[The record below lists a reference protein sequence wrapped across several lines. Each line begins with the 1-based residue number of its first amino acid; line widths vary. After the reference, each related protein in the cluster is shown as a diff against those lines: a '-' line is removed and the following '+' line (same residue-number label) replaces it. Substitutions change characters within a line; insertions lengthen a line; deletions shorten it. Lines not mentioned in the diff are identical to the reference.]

1 MAFISPGSSWLFGV
15 TRQTTLKQNLPRVT
29 LAHTIS
35 NWGHFDVAILPVRG
49 ITHWNDSHCSHQS
62 LCEASGFKVCPR
74 TVLSGLF
81 YLFFFTRI
89 TIMCNN
95 LTCTVLCPIQPGR
108 EKVTWAPLAAKAHAK
123 LCFLLTNIGSG
134 RSSNW
139 GGLCGVNTLSA
150 EVKPSRIW
158 KLSSEDY
165 IAV

>member
-1 MAFISPGSSWLFGV
+1 MAFILPGSSWLFSV
-15 TRQTTLKQNLPRVT
+15 TCQTTLKQNVPRVT
-29 LAHTIS
+29 LAHTRS
-35 NWGHFDVAILPVRG
+35 NWGHFDVAISPARG

-62 LCEASGFKVCPR
+62 LCEASGFKVCPC
-74 TVLSGLF
+74 TVLLGLF
-81 YLFFFTRI
+81 YLVFLPELPLCA
-89 TIMCNN
+89 TILNVQSFENWKSESHMS
-95 LTCTVLCPIQPGR
+95 PFSS
-108 EKVTWAPLAAKAHAK
+108 HAK

-139 GGLCGVNTLSA
+139 GGLCGVNTLGA